1 MVWGILTLDMDVYLE
16 DFSGLGEVGCDSFK
30 IKGMDFDYWSRV
42 GGPCYRFREAVPDE
56 KLKESMG
63 EVIHQLG

>member
-1 MVWGILTLDMDVYLE
+1 MVWGILTPDMDVYLE

-42 GGPCYRFREAVPDE
+42 GGPCYRFREVVSDE

-63 EVIHQLG
+63 EGPGSV